1 MNKKNI
7 DLACVYGKNREFMED
22 KTMGTRHLTVIVKD
36 NKIKLS
42 QYGQWDGYYEGQ
54 GVTFTNFVREKL
66 TSERGLNRFNEN
78 VDLLKNTDE
87 ETHKKYVELWEEMNK
102 NKEFLLPYN
111 STLPQFSRDTGTE
124 ILNIIFN
131 LSAYDFD
138 ERKYPIYIE
147 EDSSWCEFIYCIN
160 LDTNEVYMLTNH
172 SFSPSQVKETCEL
185 IKQKYK
191 GFDCWYKSTI
201 KDLPSVEN
209 IQQYYDLLFNCE
221 GND

>member
-1 MNKKNI
+1 
-7 DLACVYGKNREFMED
+7 
-22 KTMGTRHLTVIVKD
+22 MGTRHLTVIVKD

-42 QYGQWDGYYEGQ
+42 QYGQWDGYYSGQ

-66 TSERGLNRFNEN
+66 TSERGLERFSNN

-124 ILNIIFN
+124 ILNIIYH

-138 ERKYPIYIE
+138 GRSYPIYIE

-160 LDTNEVYMLTNH
+160 LDTNEVYMLTSH
-172 SFSPSQVKETCEL
+172 SISPSQVKETCEL
-185 IKQKYK
+185 IQRKYK
-191 GFDCWYKSTI
+191 DFDCWYKSTI

-209 IQQYYDLLFNCE
+209 IQQYFDLIFNHGGDNE
-221 GND
+221 